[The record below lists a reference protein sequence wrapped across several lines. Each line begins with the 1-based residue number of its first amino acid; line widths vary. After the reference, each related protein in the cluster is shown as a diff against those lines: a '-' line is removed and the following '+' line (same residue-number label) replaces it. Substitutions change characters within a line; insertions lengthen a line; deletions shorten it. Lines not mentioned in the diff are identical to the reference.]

1 MTRVRA
7 RRAISGG
14 RQQRR
19 ASLPVTH
26 PVRYHRRALLLARWC
41 VGKHGTMPQEGTFME
56 RLSWR
61 SRYAAPRRRLVTPQK
76 VAKSTVMDH
85 RFQIDRNGP
94 PEDPM
99 LEACPTLGDHAAHAP
114 LP

>member
-76 VAKSTVMDH
+76 VAKSTCREVVTIPAFALAH
-85 RFQIDRNGP
+85 RKA
-94 PEDPM
+94 E
-99 LEACPTLGDHAAHAP
+99 
-114 LP
+114 